1 MRHTEYKV
9 LRAPISVIEGQMQTL
24 LDEGWQPVGY
34 PVAVAPF
41 ENEVFQALAKSEGET
56 DTVTGYKVVRLDLD
70 AVGEAI
76 GKEIEDG
83 WQPYGGPLVMP
94 PRDKEIYQALV
105 RYE

>member
-9 LRAPISVIEGQMQTL
+9 LRLG
-24 LDEGWQPVGY
+24 
-34 PVAVAPF
+34 
-41 ENEVFQALAKSEGET
+41 
-56 DTVTGYKVVRLDLD
+56 LD